1 MLNGLYVATS
11 GMLMQQ
17 KVVDSISNNLANM
30 HTNGYKQDGYTFK
43 NYLVKGK
50 EYPETIIRDS
60 LYNKTINQVVQLD
73 KNFVDFSTGDIKQT
87 GNKFDMAL
95 GNPNAFFTVDTPFG
109 IRYTRDGAFT
119 LNSDRE
125 LVTKDGF
132 RVLSNQNRPI
142 VINDDVAFLSTGEVI
157 INGVQAS
164 QLGIATFNDTTKLQ
178 KSGRNLFTA
187 VDALPAQS
195 NNPQVMQGYIE
206 GSNVNAVKEM
216 VRMIE
221 ANRGFE
227 TYQKVVQ
234 TIDELNDKASNQI
247 GSIA

>member
-95 GNPNAFFTVDTPFG
+95 GNPNAFLLL
-109 IRYTRDGAFT
+109 IHHLA
-119 LNSDRE
+119 
-125 LVTKDGF
+125 
-132 RVLSNQNRPI
+132 
-142 VINDDVAFLSTGEVI
+142 
-157 INGVQAS
+157 
-164 QLGIATFNDTTKLQ
+164 
-178 KSGRNLFTA
+178 
-187 VDALPAQS
+187 
-195 NNPQVMQGYIE
+195 
-206 GSNVNAVKEM
+206 
-216 VRMIE
+216 
-221 ANRGFE
+221 
-227 TYQKVVQ
+227 
-234 TIDELNDKASNQI
+234 
-247 GSIA
+247 